1 MEHFPNGKKV
11 VIVGGGFG
19 GLAAAHELRNLPIE
33 ITIIDRQNHHL
44 FQPLLYQAATALV
57 SPADIA
63 WPIRAVMRGQ
73 HNVRVLMTEVT
84 GVDVKAKLVHTDSV
98 TVPYDYLI
106 MATGAT
112 HSYFGHDE
120 WAQYAPGL
128 KTVFDATGIRGR
140 LLLAFEHAELATDAA
155 TRKALLTFV
164 IVGGGPTGVEMAG
177 AIAEV
182 ALHALPD
189 DFCEIDPRKARILLI
204 EAGPRVL
211 PSFPDKLADYA
222 KRTLIKMGVD
232 VMTSSRVTDLDANG
246 VVVNGERIDAGTI
259 IWAAGVVASPAADW
273 VGAPHDS
280 AGRVEVAPDLSVP
293 GHNDIFAIGD
303 TASVMRKNG
312 EAVPGIAPAAKQMGR
327 YVGKLIRCDIEG
339 KPRPTA
345 PFLYHHQG
353 DLATIGTHSAVVKL
367 NFDHLTLTGFLGWL
381 FWSVAHIYFL
391 IGIRNRFV
399 VAISWIYGIFTSRRG
414 ARIIALP
421 DHVQD
426 AKKAD
431 VLAMSHE

>member
-1 MEHFPNGKKV
+1 MEQFPNGKKV

-19 GLAAAHELRNLPIE
+19 GLAAAHALRNLPIE

-44 FQPLLYQAATALV
+44 FQPLLYQVATALV

-73 HNVRVLMTEVT
+73 HNVRVMMTEVT
-84 GVDVKAKLVHTDSV
+84 SVDVDAKIVHTDSV
-98 TVPYDYLI
+98 DVPYDYLI
-106 MATGAT
+106 LATGAT

-128 KTVFDATGIRGR
+128 KTIFDATEIRGR

-155 TRKALLTFV
+155 ARKALLTFV
-164 IVGGGPTGVEMAG
+164 IVGGGPTGVETAG
-177 AIAEV
+177 SIAEV

-189 DFCEIDPRKARILLI
+189 DFCAIDPRKARILLV
-204 EAGPRVL
+204 EASPRVL
-211 PSFPDKLADYA
+211 PSFPENLSKYA
-222 KRTLIKMGVD
+222 ARALTKMGVD
-232 VMTSSRVTDLDANG
+232 VMTNSRVTDCDASG
-246 VVVNGERIDAGTI
+246 VIVNGERINAGTVV
-259 IWAAGVVASPAADW
+259 WAAGVVASPAAKW

-280 AGRVEVAPDLSVP
+280 AGRAIVERDLSVP
-293 GHNDIFAIGD
+293 GHKDIFVIGD

-327 YVGKLIRCDIEG
+327 YVGKLIRRDIEN
-339 KPRPTA
+339 KPRPTEA
-345 PFLYHHQG
+345 FVYHHQG

-367 NFDHLTLTGFLGWL
+367 NFDHLTLKGFLGWL

-391 IGIRNRFV
+391 IGFRNRFV

-426 AKKAD
+426 AKRAD

>member
-1 MEHFPNGKKV
+1 
-11 VIVGGGFG
+11 
-19 GLAAAHELRNLPIE
+19 
-33 ITIIDRQNHHL
+33 
-44 FQPLLYQAATALV
+44 
-57 SPADIA
+57 
-63 WPIRAVMRGQ
+63 
-73 HNVRVLMTEVT
+73 
-84 GVDVKAKLVHTDSV
+84 
-98 TVPYDYLI
+98 
-106 MATGAT
+106 
-112 HSYFGHDE
+112 
-120 WAQYAPGL
+120 
-128 KTVFDATGIRGR
+128 
-140 LLLAFEHAELATDAA
+140 
-155 TRKALLTFV
+155 
-164 IVGGGPTGVEMAG
+164 MAG

-222 KRTLIKMGVD
+222 KRTLEKMGVD

-246 VVVNGERIDAGTI
+246 VVVNGERIDAGTV

-293 GHNDIFAIGD
+293 GHNDIFAVGD
-303 TASVMRKNG
+303 TASVMTKNG

-327 YVGKLIRCDIEG
+327 YVGKLIRRDIEG

-345 PFLYHHQG
+345 PFVYHHQG
-353 DLATIGTHSAVVKL
+353 DLATIGTHAAVVKL
-367 NFDHLTLTGFLGWL
+367 NFDHLTLKGFLGWL